1 MRRLAEKLGL
11 AANVASMRPDIC
23 VPIAVRLPSNEARWS
38 LPLKAPWAASPPRP
52 VCGRPVAT
60 DTKPLASC
68 ASSAKLARSKANLSP
83 STSEPVA
90 RAVAPAAVTDA
101 LRRVSA
107 SIVPA
112 TLPPAVEAP
121 SLPFKNFGMPA

>member
-1 MRRLAEKLGL
+1 
-11 AANVASMRPDIC
+11 MRPDIC

-38 LPLKAPWAASPPRP
+38 LPLKAPSAASPPSP
-52 VCGRPVAT
+52 VCGLPVAT
-60 DTKPLASC
+60 DTNPLASC
-68 ASSAKLARSKANLSP
+68 ACRTKLERSNANLSP

-90 RAVAPAAVTDA
+90 RALAPAAVTDA

-121 SLPFKNFGMPA
+121 SLPFRNFGRPA